1 MMPPKPS
8 NQTNGSKAGDKPV
21 ELKPIEEARSLR
33 VKASPSPFLTRANL
47 MLLAMFGA
55 GFVGLYVLSLRNG
68 PSTALADQTLV
79 HAKVEAALN
88 TMGIAPTTAE
98 LERHSRAQAIVSEFY
113 TAARQRQ
120 IDLKKLGG
128 NPFIFRQP
136 DVPAT
141 QPAAEPNEPN
151 EPAPVAP
158 GEKEAMQAVQGL
170 QLQSVLIDEQ
180 GNRIA
185 FISSN
190 LVATGQTIMGWTVV
204 RIDATEVELT
214 WRDKKHVLKMLR

>member
-1 MMPPKPS
+1 MPPKPS

-21 ELKPIEEARSLR
+21 ELKPIEEAGNLR
-33 VKASPSPFLTRANL
+33 AKGSPNPFLTRANL

-55 GFVGLYVLSLRNG
+55 GFGGLYVLSLRNG

-88 TMGIAPTTAE
+88 TMGVAPTAAD
-98 LERHSRAQAIVSEFY
+98 LEQHSRAKAIVNEFY

-120 IDLKKLGG
+120 IDLEKLRG
-128 NPFIFRQP
+128 NPFIFRKP

-151 EPAPVAP
+151 APPPAEP

-180 GNRIA
+180 GDRVA

-204 RIDATEVELT
+204 RINPTEVELS
-214 WRDKKHVLKMLR
+214 WREKKHVLKMQR